1 MTALVDTGVFFA
13 FYSLRDEHH
22 LDSLA
27 LVVHLLE
34 NKWGRG
40 YVTAHILDETL
51 TLLKYRVSWEAARA
65 FIEAFVESGAV
76 GVLLLDEEAE
86 REALTLFRRHADRKG
101 FSYTDATTVV
111 ALRRF
116 RLGFLLTFDT
126 RSFSGLAGRIVGPG
140 YWGSLPEEER
150 RRLLE
155 LAGRHGRERRRG

>member
-1 MTALVDTGVFFA
+1 VGGGGT
-13 FYSLRDEHH
+13 R
-22 LDSLA
+22 
-27 LVVHLLE
+27 
-34 NKWGRG
+34 R
-40 YVTAHILDETL
+40 ILDETL

-86 REALTLFRRHADRKG
+86 REALTLFKEYADRRG

-116 RLGFLLTFDT
+116 RLGFLLTFDA
-126 RSFSGLAGRIVGPG
+126 RSFSGLARRIVGPG

-155 LAGRHGRERRRG
+155 LAGRHARERRRG